1 MLLFLTSGSEWLH
14 LHSSIF
20 SVKYEAR
27 LENAALVSK
36 SDEGVEFNVSDG
48 KLNLLVNKL
57 WNYTSIQLESDFFII
72 ITVKKHL

>member
-1 MLLFLTSGSEWLH
+1 MR
-14 LHSSIF
+14 SSIF

-48 KLNLLVNKL
+48 KLNLLVN
-57 WNYTSIQLESDFFII
+57 
-72 ITVKKHL
+72 